1 MGGEASKVGADTSRL
16 LLEVAT
22 FHGTTIRR
30 TAARLASRTQASA
43 RFEKGLDPTLPMQ
56 AAAHLVRTLRS
67 FQPDVTL
74 PAPPTDAG
82 AWEDPTH
89 VQRLRPERVRKLLG
103 AAVPDDEIA
112 GHLTR
117 LGFGVERDGD
127 AFAVRVPSFRATKD
141 VTIEVD
147 LVEEVGRMHR
157 YANVP
162 EAPLHGAIV
171 PPPRDAR
178 RALVRRAQ
186 DLLAGGA
193 RFHEVYSYTF
203 VSEDLLHRLGLTGE
217 AYVEVVNPI
226 AEGEQRIRRGVVPSL
241 VARLEQNRR
250 NAGDVRLFEIG
261 KGYLPEH
268 ANERGEPR
276 EVHELGL
283 AWALP
288 KADADARFDAGALMR
303 LKGTLEDLLRGL
315 GFDAPRWTAL
325 ADGEGA
331 GSVERPTWLHPGRAL
346 VGTLRAR
353 AGAAAVAVCVVGELE
368 PGLAKPLG
376 LAGELASD
384 VALARVS
391 LDALLAA
398 APSTSGYRAIPRY
411 PGIKLDVALA
421 VPTGVAAGTLIEA
434 IEKAGKDL
442 VADVQLFDLYQG
454 ERLGADRKS
463 LAFHVLLQ
471 SDAKTLTDKEQAKF
485 LDRLARAAEEL
496 GGELRRE

>member
-1 MGGEASKVGADTSRL
+1 VRIESEACSRYVALAIDGVRQQKTPLWRRTLLAAVGERPHDLLVDLSNFVMLDLGQPNHLFDRNRLSPEGIVVRTARAGERMTTLDGAEQRLTAEDLLICSGDEPVALAGVMGGEASKVGADTSRL

-178 RALVRRAQ
+178 RALQ
-186 DLLAGGA
+186 MPLIHGQ
-193 RFHEVYSYTF
+193 ETETF
-203 VSEDLLHRLGLTGE
+203 ETFRS
-217 AYVEVVNPI
+217 
-226 AEGEQRIRRGVVPSL
+226 
-241 VARLEQNRR
+241 
-250 NAGDVRLFEIG
+250 
-261 KGYLPEH
+261 
-268 ANERGEPR
+268 
-276 EVHELGL
+276 
-283 AWALP
+283 
-288 KADADARFDAGALMR
+288 
-303 LKGTLEDLLRGL
+303 
-315 GFDAPRWTAL
+315 APFF
-325 ADGEGA
+325 
-331 GSVERPTWLHPGRAL
+331 S
-346 VGTLRAR
+346 
-353 AGAAAVAVCVVGELE
+353 
-368 PGLAKPLG
+368 
-376 LAGELASD
+376 
-384 VALARVS
+384 
-391 LDALLAA
+391 
-398 APSTSGYRAIPRY
+398 
-411 PGIKLDVALA
+411 
-421 VPTGVAAGTLIEA
+421 
-434 IEKAGKDL
+434 
-442 VADVQLFDLYQG
+442 
-454 ERLGADRKS
+454 
-463 LAFHVLLQ
+463 
-471 SDAKTLTDKEQAKF
+471 
-485 LDRLARAAEEL
+485 
-496 GGELRRE
+496 